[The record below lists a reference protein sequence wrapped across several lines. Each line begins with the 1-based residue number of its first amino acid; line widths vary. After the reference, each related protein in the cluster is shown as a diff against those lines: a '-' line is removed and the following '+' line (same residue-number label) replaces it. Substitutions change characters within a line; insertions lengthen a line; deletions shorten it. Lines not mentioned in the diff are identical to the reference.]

1 MTVDLNDLI
10 GKPFDQDGYGPDKFS
25 CYGLA
30 VEVYRRFGF
39 DIPKTNISVCACKEA
54 SEKEIQDQMARSWV
68 KTDMLEVP
76 SAVLIASRN
85 PEFAN
90 HIGVYI
96 GNDRFI
102 HITLNRNAVIDRLS
116 NWKKRI
122 IGFYR
127 YVC

>member
-1 MTVDLNDLI
+1 MIDLNDLI
-10 GKPFDQDGYGPDKFS
+10 GKPFDQDGYGPDKYS

-30 VEVYRRFGF
+30 VEVYKRFGF
-39 DIPKTNISVCACKEA
+39 DIPRTNISVCACKEA
-54 SEKEIQDQMARSWV
+54 SQKEIQDHMKRSWV
-68 KTDMLEVP
+68 QTTMLEIP
-76 SAVLIASRN
+76 SAILITSSN

-102 HITLNRNAVIDRLS
+102 HITMNRNVVVDRLS
-116 NWKKRI
+116 NWKKRV